1 MSLLHA
7 IGSPSPKLNNNYA
20 LICLSWI
27 FARCPPEVQNKMIA
41 ALDSIPSGGQHALL
55 APRSSTRV
63 VVHGLGR
70 VVTDRQLIRTLG
82 SAEKQANQDG
92 LKNARIA
99 SRMGWVHAMRGS

>member
-41 ALDSIPSGGQHALL
+41 ALDSIPSAV
-55 APRSSTRV
+55 STRYS
-63 VVHGLGR
+63 HR
-70 VVTDRQLIRTLG
+70 DHPLG
-82 SAEKQANQDG
+82 SWST
-92 LKNARIA
+92 A
-99 SRMGWVHAMRGS
+99 SGGW